1 MTHCLMTGFL
11 RKNSNEEVRRK
22 KISFYEQDLFKKD
35 LRKRIRAT
43 KIENIHIRDEKSK
56 RLNKMTRA
64 AEKQA
69 KLARMGKS
77 RTELENGIEK
87 NKEYERD
94 YENALGAAETIFSYG
109 QSIKSAREDGRRT
122 LTQVSKPEKELAEDK
137 PESVSKISKE
147 LWED

>member
-1 MTHCLMTGFL
+1 MLARAANSGRFPIEIAYDEHHADLIWFYDSL
-11 RKNSNEEVRRK
+11 LDDWVFAENSNEEVRRK

-77 RTELENGIEK
+77 KTELENGIRK
-87 NKEYERD
+87 KQ
-94 YENALGAAETIFSYG
+94 GI
-109 QSIKSAREDGRRT
+109 
-122 LTQVSKPEKELAEDK
+122 
-137 PESVSKISKE
+137 
-147 LWED
+147 